1 MIVVRASKLPFSQH
15 SFMQEKFV
23 LRVFDEC
30 LTTLLTC
37 FNTILRSSFQSS
49 KCKILTFYKY
59 QDCYFIEHVNRLHE
73 LFSVY
78 CSCYILSKYTEL
90 CL

>member
-15 SFMQEKFV
+15 NFMQEKFV
-23 LRVFDEC
+23 LRVFNEC

-49 KCKILTFYKY
+49 KCKILTIYNY
-59 QDCYFIEHVNRLHE
+59 QDRYCIEYFNRLN
-73 LFSVY
+73 
-78 CSCYILSKYTEL
+78 
-90 CL
+90 